1 MLRQHRRRAGRTA
14 AAALAILIAACAGG
28 PVPATTS
35 ARPPGPGTTAPT
47 VAPPVLNVS
56 AVASEMIERANASR
70 RASGLPALSRSAKLM
85 SAAQLQADQ
94 MVRAGVMAHELPGQ
108 PYPTLRSRLAA
119 VQYALRAA
127 GENISE
133 GQRSAAE
140 AQTTWMES
148 PLHRANILSLEFT
161 EFGTGVA
168 AARNGR
174 LYFVQVA
181 GRPSRA
187 PGSAGQD

>member
-1 MLRQHRRRAGRTA
+1 MLSLLRRRDGRIAT
-14 AAALAILIAACAGG
+14 AALATLLSGCAGG

-35 ARPPGPGTTAPT
+35 TRPAQPATTIPT
-47 VAPPVLNVS
+47 AVPTPLNVT
-56 AVASEMIERANASR
+56 AVAGEMIERANASR
-70 RASGLPALSRSAKLM
+70 RASGLPALARNSRLM

-94 MVRAGVMAHELPGQ
+94 MVKAGVMAHELPGQ
-108 PYPTLRSRLAA
+108 PYPTLRSRLQA
-119 VQYALRAA
+119 VQYGLRAA
-127 GENISE
+127 GENIAE

-140 AQTTWMES
+140 AQMTWMDS

-181 GRPSRA
+181 GRPARPAS
-187 PGSAGQD
+187 GAGQD

>member
-1 MLRQHRRRAGRTA
+1 MLSQLRRRAGRIAT
-14 AAALAILIAACAGG
+14 AALAFLLAGCAGG

-35 ARPPGPGTTAPT
+35 TPPPSAGTTVSPVVP
-47 VAPPVLNVS
+47 VALNVT
-56 AVASEMIERANASR
+56 AVAGEMIERANASR
-70 RASGLPALSRSAKLM
+70 RASGLPSLTRNAKLM

-94 MVRAGVMAHELPGQ
+94 MVKAGVMAHELPGL
-108 PYPTLRSRLAA
+108 PYPTLRSRLLA

-127 GENISE
+127 GENIAE

-140 AQTTWMES
+140 AQRTWMDS
-148 PLHRANILSLEFT
+148 PLHRANILSVEFT

-181 GRPSRA
+181 GRPARPTS
-187 PGSAGQD
+187 GAGQD